1 MSWQTECVIILRN
14 CIDDLASPP
23 TYSDARLQ
31 QLVTVSAREVLTQ
44 ADFDVT
50 YTVDIGAGTISPD
63 PTDAPRDEYFITLI
77 TLKAIC
83 ILAKSTARTASG
95 QAMTLSDHFSSI
107 NLGGIYQSKSNDAKS
122 ACDSYKEALVQYQIG
137 QLIPGRIIT
146 SPYNIHGNY
155 LHRDQRS
162 GDYIIGG

>member
-1 MSWQTECVIILRN
+1 MSWQTECIIILRN
-14 CIDDLASPP
+14 CLDDLASPP
-23 TYSDARLQ
+23 TYSDSRLE
-31 QLVTVSAREVLTQ
+31 QLITVAAREVLTQ

-50 YTVDIGAGTISPD
+50 YTVNIGSGTISPD
-63 PTDAPRDEYFITLI
+63 PTDVTRDEYFITLI

-95 QAMTLSDHFSSI
+95 QSIQLSDHFSSI
-107 NLGGIYQSKSNDAKS
+107 NLGGVYQSKSNEAKS
-122 ACDSYKEALVQYQIG
+122 ACDAYKEALVQYQIG

-155 LHRDQRS
+155 PHRDHRS
-162 GDYIIGG
+162 GDYITGG